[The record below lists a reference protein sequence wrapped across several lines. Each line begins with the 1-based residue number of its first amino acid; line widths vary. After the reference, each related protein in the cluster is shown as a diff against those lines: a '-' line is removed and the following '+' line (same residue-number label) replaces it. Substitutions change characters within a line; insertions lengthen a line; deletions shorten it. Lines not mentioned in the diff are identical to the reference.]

1 MGVTVQTPMDDETL
15 EMLDKLMLEDGYTE
29 RAPYVRR
36 VIRQAYARRMTQPQL
51 LPTAGEATNGPMNTE
66 EK

>member
-51 LPTAGEATNGPMNTE
+51 LPTAGDVSGIINTE
-66 EK
+66 EKK